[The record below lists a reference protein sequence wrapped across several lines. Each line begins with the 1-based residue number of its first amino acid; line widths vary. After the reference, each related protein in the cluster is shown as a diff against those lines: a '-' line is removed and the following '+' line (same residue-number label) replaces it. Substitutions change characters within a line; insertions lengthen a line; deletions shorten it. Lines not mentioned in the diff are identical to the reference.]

1 MRKIIL
7 ISCVSKKLSHKASAR
22 HLYISP
28 LFKKNLAYAQRLNPD
43 AIFVL
48 SAKFGLVDLD
58 QEIEPYDLTLNTMSA
73 DQIKVW
79 AVRVLTQLSERADLS
94 QDHFVF
100 LAIESEP
107 PYVCE
112 PYRIDAAAEER
123 GYQLRDRAMQ
133 KQAQCIADG
142 TWPGYSDGTTISSLT
157 LPGWAFYD

>member
-100 LAIESEP
+100 LAGTK
-107 PYVCE
+107 
-112 PYRIDAAAEER
+112 YRKYLLPKLNYYEVPMEGLSI
-123 GYQLRDRAMQ
+123 GKQLQ
-133 KQAQCIADG
+133 F
-142 TWPGYSDGTTISSLT
+142 LT
-157 LPGWAFYD
+157 DHI